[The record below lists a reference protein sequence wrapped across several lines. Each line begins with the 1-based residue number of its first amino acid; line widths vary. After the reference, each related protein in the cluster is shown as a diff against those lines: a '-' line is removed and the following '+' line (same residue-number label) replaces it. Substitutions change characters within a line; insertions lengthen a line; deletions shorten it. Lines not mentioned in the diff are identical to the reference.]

1 MTKSHSLII
10 GASIVLG
17 CLILGMSSS
26 HPAIGDSSVSPPGV
40 GKYQLV
46 VTEPANG
53 SDSRV
58 FVFEP
63 ATGRSWFK
71 STNSGVPGWHDM
83 GSPVIQSGK

>member
-17 CLILGMSSS
+17 CLILGLSSS
-26 HPAIGDSSVSPPGV
+26 NPAVGDSSVSPPAG

-53 SDSRV
+53 ADSKV

-63 ATGRSWFK
+63 NTGHCWFK
-71 STNSGVPGWHDM
+71 ATNAGLPNWRDL